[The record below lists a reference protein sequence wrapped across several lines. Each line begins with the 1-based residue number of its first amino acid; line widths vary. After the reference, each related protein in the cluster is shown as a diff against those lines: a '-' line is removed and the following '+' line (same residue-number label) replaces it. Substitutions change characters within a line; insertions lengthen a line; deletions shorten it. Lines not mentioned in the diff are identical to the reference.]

1 MNENKAN
8 FDPGQIYNNIYDG
21 KLEALRVS
29 VVDGITL
36 SDVKIENINIPE
48 IEKQVIIKEIQIE
61 RIEVPVIIK
70 EIQVERVEIPV
81 VIKEIEVREVE
92 KLVYVPEIKIIE
104 VEKPIVIKEI
114 EIKEIEKQIYSVPM
128 IAKVCMVIQALA
140 LVGILLTKAM

>member
-8 FDPGQIYNNIYDG
+8 FDKGQIYNNVYDG

-29 VVDGITL
+29 VIDGITL

-61 RIEVPVIIK
+61 RVEVPVIIK
-70 EIQVERVEIPV
+70 EIQIERVEVPV

-92 KLVYVPEIKIIE
+92 KLVYIPEIKIIE
-104 VEKPIVIKEI
+104 VEKPMVIKEV

-140 LVGILLTKAM
+140 LVGILLTKAI